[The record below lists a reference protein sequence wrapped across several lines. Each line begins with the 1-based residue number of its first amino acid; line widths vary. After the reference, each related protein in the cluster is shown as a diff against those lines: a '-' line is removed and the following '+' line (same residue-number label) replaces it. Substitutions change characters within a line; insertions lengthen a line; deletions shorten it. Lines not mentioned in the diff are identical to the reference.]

1 MLANFLSKSKP
12 INFIVLMGIFVCLFL
27 FTCFSLFFTASFT
40 PILLLKLA
48 GLLGLFFILFFFFN
62 FIITK
67 NELTFDNSYAFF
79 TFIVLIS
86 YFLEVFLT
94 FKTLL
99 LFLVYILFLR
109 KVYSL
114 RSPKIVLQKLF
125 DSGFWLSILFI
136 LEPLTAV
143 FALVLYAGIL
153 LHQKAVINYL
163 IAPIIGFITPLIL
176 YFTYYFWYDKTY
188 VFTNLFY
195 FDSFKGIGVYA
206 EKGFLGL
213 SIFVLLLTVFALILK
228 SPKALAVNN
237 SFKKSWWLLIVNF
250 FVALLFCLFVPTKK
264 GVEFLFL
271 LFPTAVIIANGI
283 ELLQKNTYKNI
294 LFFILLSSAI
304 TAVIFL

>member
-12 INFIVLMGIFVCLFL
+12 INFIVLMGVFICLFL
-27 FTCFSLFFTASFT
+27 ITCFSLFFLASFT
-40 PILLLKLA
+40 PILLLKVA
-48 GLLGLFFILFFFFN
+48 GFLGLFFILFFFFN
-62 FIITK
+62 FIVTK
-67 NELTFDNSYAFF
+67 NGLTFDNSYAFF
-79 TFIVLIS
+79 TFIILTS

-114 RSPKIVLQKLF
+114 RSSKILMQKLF

-136 LEPLTAV
+136 LEPLTAA

-163 IAPIIGFITPLIL
+163 IAPIIGFIAPLII
-176 YFTYYFWYDKTY
+176 YFTYCFWYDKTY
-188 VFTNLFY
+188 VFFNLFY
-195 FDSFKGIGVYA
+195 FDSFKGIDLYA
-206 EKGFLGL
+206 ENGFYGV
-213 SIFVLLLTVFALILK
+213 SIFVMLLTVFALILK

-237 SFKKSWWLLIVNF
+237 SFKKSWLLLIVNF
-250 FVALLFCLFVPTKK
+250 FVALLYCLFIPTKK

-271 LFPTAVIIANGI
+271 LFPAGVIIANGI
-283 ELLQKNTYKNI
+283 ELLQKNIYKNI
-294 LFFILLSSAI
+294 LFYILLSSAI
-304 TAVIFL
+304 AAVIFL